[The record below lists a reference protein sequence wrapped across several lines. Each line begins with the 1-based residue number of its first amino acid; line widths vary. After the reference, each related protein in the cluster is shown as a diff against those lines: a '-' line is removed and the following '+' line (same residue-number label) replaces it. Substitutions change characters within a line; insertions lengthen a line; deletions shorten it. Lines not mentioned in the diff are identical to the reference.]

1 MFFVLCVCAP
11 FLFFIFEW
19 GGDLE
24 GVGGMK
30 ICDQDIVYE
39 IFSTKKQ
46 NK

>member
-1 MFFVLCVCAP
+1 M
-11 FLFFIFEW
+11 

-39 IFSTKKQ
+39 FFQLKSKI
-46 NK
+46 NKSLNLNLFIYLL